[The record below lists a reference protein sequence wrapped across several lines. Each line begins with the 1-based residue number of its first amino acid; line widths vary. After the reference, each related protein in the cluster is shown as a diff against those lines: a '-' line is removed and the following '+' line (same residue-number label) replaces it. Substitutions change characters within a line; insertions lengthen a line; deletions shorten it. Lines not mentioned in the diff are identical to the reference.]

1 MTSPVD
7 SLIILKPPDI
17 VRIRSDLDLLKI
29 LHSAQLR
36 TDSGISLLRMLL
48 TINLLL
54 VEKRGV
60 ALVVVV
66 MVLC

>member
-17 VRIRSDLDLLKI
+17 VRIRSDLDLLKT

-66 MVLC
+66 LC